1 MHSEQSIESE
11 QIPQTHTEDWIVRPL
26 IKKEQQNRKKE
37 KWKQANEIHTEHSV
51 VFVLAS
57 KIRSKIT

>member
-1 MHSEQSIESE
+1 MHSEQSKESE

-37 KWKQANEIHTEHSV
+37 KWKQANEIHTEHCS
-51 VFVLAS
+51 FCFG
-57 KIRSKIT
+57 K